1 MESFLNFLW
10 VVLALAALYLW
21 RVRWA
26 RQARETDHAAWRQWT
41 AFVCALVL
49 LFFFVSI
56 TDDLHSELVI
66 FEESSASLRHAGCVA
81 CPHHAPAAHS
91 AGATLAV
98 LGGTDF
104 VPVFTSTELL
114 TAEADFQIAQEI
126 PKSLAGRAP
135 PEFSL

>member
-10 VVLALAALYLW
+10 VLLALAALYLW
-21 RVRWA
+21 RMRWA
-26 RQARETDHAAWRQWT
+26 RQPRETDHAAWRQWT

-66 FEESSASLRHAGCVA
+66 FEESSAGNRHAGCVA

-91 AGATLAV
+91 TGATLAI
-98 LGGTDF
+98 LDGTEF
-104 VPVFTSTELL
+104 VPTFSSTGLL
-114 TAEADFQIAQEI
+114 TAEVDFRIAREI
-126 PKSLAGRAP
+126 PNSHAGRAP
-135 PEFSL
+135 PVFSI